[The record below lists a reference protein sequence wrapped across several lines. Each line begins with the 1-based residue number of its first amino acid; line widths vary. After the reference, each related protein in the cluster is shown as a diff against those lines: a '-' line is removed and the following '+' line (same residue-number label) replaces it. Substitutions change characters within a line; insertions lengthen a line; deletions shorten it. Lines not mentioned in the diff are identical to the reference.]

1 MHCSRRE
8 AFLDV
13 VFHGQSEYLVSN
25 SFFFSVLKM
34 GRVDEQIIPYD
45 DGYQMGIW
53 MMGTLSRN
61 EKGLRKVV
69 TQFLGQAYHN
79 AC

>member
-13 VFHGQSEYLVSN
+13 VFHGQSYLVSN

-34 GRVDEQIIPYD
+34 GRPNEQINLYD